1 MNYLFYSCSVLNLI
15 SFLLF
20 GIDKFKA
27 RKQLWRISEL
37 TLLFFAFLGPLGA
50 LLGMNIFR
58 HKTQKWKF
66 KILIPLFLI
75 IQLTLFYFTQF

>member
-37 TLLFFAFLGPLGA
+37 TLLVFAFLGPLGA